1 MKLPG
6 DPFRL
11 PPDKQAASK
20 RAKRLAVLTIIF
32 MLSIIVVISVV
43 MGTSQTLKAMWVEDV
58 LSLVP
63 PIAFLIGRHFSD
75 KAPDQQFLYGYRR
88 TVAVAFLSAA
98 TALLGLGLYVLI
110 DSVAKLVSAHA
121 PTIQTVELLG
131 HRVWLGWLMIAAL
144 IYSIIP
150 PLILGR
156 MKLPLARELH
166 DKGLQTDANINK
178 GDWLSGVAGVFGI
191 LGISYGYW
199 WSDSVAAIIISGDI
213 LRDGFSDLRNSIAQ
227 LMNRTPTSVDGK
239 EDDPVPAKIEEELQ
253 RLSWV
258 KKARA
263 RLRED
268 GDVLTGEI
276 FVVPRD
282 EQSLMDRL
290 QQATDVAH
298 RVDWRLY
305 DVNVVP
311 VRSLEP

>member
-1 MKLPG
+1 MKLPA

-11 PPDKQAASK
+11 PPDKQSASK
-20 RAKRLAVLTIIF
+20 RAKRLEWLTIIF
-32 MLSIIVVISVV
+32 ILSIIGVISAV
-43 MGTSQTLKAMWVEDV
+43 MGASQTMKAMWVEDV

-63 PIAFLIGRHFSD
+63 PIAFLIGRRFAD
-75 KAPDQQFLYGYRR
+75 KPADQQFLYGYRR
-88 TVAVAFLSAA
+88 TVTIAFLTAA
-98 TALLGLGLYVLI
+98 TALLGMGLYILI
-110 DSVAKLVSAHA
+110 DSIVKLAFAEA
-121 PTIQTVELLG
+121 PTIQTVELFG

-156 MKLPLARELH
+156 MKLPLAAELH
-166 DKGLQTDANINK
+166 DKALHTDANINK
-178 GDWLSGVAGVFGI
+178 GDWLAGIAGVLGI
-191 LGISYGYW
+191 LGIAYGYW
-199 WSDSVAAIIISGDI
+199 WSDSVAAILISAEI
-213 LRDGFSDLRNSIAQ
+213 LRDGFSDMRHSTAQ
-227 LMNRTPTSVDGK
+227 LMNRVPTSVDGK

-268 GDVLTGEI
+268 GDVLTGEV
-276 FVVPRD
+276 FVVPQD
-282 EQSLMDRL
+282 EQSMFDRL
-290 QQATDVAH
+290 QQAADVTH
-298 RVDWRLY
+298 RVDWRVY

>member
-6 DPFRL
+6 EPFRL
-11 PPDKQAASK
+11 PPDKRPASD
-20 RAKRLAVLTIIF
+20 RAKRLEVVTMIF
-32 MLSIIVVISVV
+32 VLSIIGVISAV
-43 MGTSQTLKAMWVEDV
+43 MGASQTMKAMWVEDV

-63 PIAFLIGRHFSD
+63 PIAFLIGRYFSD
-75 KAPDQQFLYGYRR
+75 KTPDRQFLYGYRR
-88 TVAVAFLSAA
+88 TVSIAFLTAA
-98 TALLGLGLYVLI
+98 TALLGLGVYILI
-110 DSVAKLVSAHA
+110 DSAVKLAFAEA
-121 PTIQTVELLG
+121 PTIQTVELFG
-131 HRVWLGWLMIAAL
+131 HRVWLGWLMVAAL

-156 MKLPLARELH
+156 MKLPLAAELH
-166 DKGLQTDANINK
+166 DKSLQTDANINK
-178 GDWLSGVAGVFGI
+178 GDWLAGLAGI
-191 LGISYGYW
+191 LGIVGIAYGYW
-199 WSDSVAAIIISGDI
+199 WSDSVAAILISAEI
-213 LRDGFSDLRNSIAQ
+213 LRDGFSDMRNSIAQ
-227 LMNRTPTSVDGK
+227 LMNRAPTSVDGK

-268 GDVLTGEI
+268 GDVLTGEV
-276 FVVPRD
+276 FVVPQD
-282 EQSLMDRL
+282 EQSLLDRL

-298 RVDWRLY
+298 KVDWRLY